1 MDNKLLINEILNSEV
16 NPYSYCEMFSSIIN
30 IMKTMLAAQA
40 MKITAV
46 VNHLPYF
53 LLPYPQLFRFAYCDY
68 LISMGFLPEKMK
80 FSRIE
85 IPPSVEKLYEKA
97 VACAQRLDN
106 VTCIFDDKLLSGMIT
121 KIKYYHAEKN
131 LSGREVELLQTELFK
146 LMLKLEELFNAGK
159 NNAGKNYSFYFS
171 FLNIDSNIVLIEYD
185 DNAKFQNWIYP
196 SIPLVISN
204 GDRINDIQN
213 RRIKSI
219 LQSAMPITQISN
231 PLKSEMLS
239 EMYLG
244 VEEMVDGA

>member
-1 MDNKLLINEILNSEV
+1 MDNKLLFNELINSEV
-16 NPYSYCEMFSSIIN
+16 NPYNYCEMFGSIIN
-30 IMKTMLAAQA
+30 IMETKLAAQA
-40 MKITAV
+40 MKITAI

-53 LLPYPQLFRFAYCDY
+53 LLPYPQLFRFAYFDY
-68 LISMGFLPEKMK
+68 LISTGYLAEKTK
-80 FSRIE
+80 FSGIE
-85 IPPSVEKLYEKA
+85 IPPPVEKLYEKA

-106 VTCIFDDKLLSGMIT
+106 VTCIFDGKLLSGMIT
-121 KIKYYHAEKN
+121 KIKYCHTEKN

-159 NNAGKNYSFYFS
+159 NYSFYFS

-185 DNAKFQNWIYP
+185 GNAKFQNWIYP
-196 SIPLVISN
+196 FIPLVISN

-219 LQSAMPITQISN
+219 LQSAMPVTQISN

-239 EMYLG
+239 KMYLG
-244 VEEMVDGA
+244 VEEMVDSV